1 MSARRPALGLVLALS
16 LGPWAGCGAAR
27 TDAPP
32 PGDALDQIEAAQLF
46 HLGNEL
52 AERGDSIRA
61 EQYLSAAMA
70 RGYPDAEV
78 IPRLMDVC
86 IGASRLSAA
95 LGYAEPYL
103 TQHDDDWALRL
114 LVATLQ
120 MSLHQN
126 EPARGNLERVLADR
140 PDEAAAHYLLGVLL
154 RDRFAATTDANV
166 HFSRYLELDPAGRH
180 AGEARM
186 SIDGRYVPPAEAAA
200 PPTETEGAEASDAEA
215 SAPGPVHLPP
225 HETDDEVEPETA
237 GGESP

>member
-1 MSARRPALGLVLALS
+1 MSARRPARLALAVALPLGL
-16 LGPWAGCGAAR
+16 WAGCGAAR
-27 TDAPP
+27 SDAPP

-70 RGYPDAEV
+70 RGYPEAEV

-103 TQHDDDWALRL
+103 THHDEDWALRL

-140 PDEAAAHYLLGVLL
+140 PDEASAHYLLGVLL

-166 HFSRYLELDPAGRH
+166 HFSRYLELDPGGRH
-180 AGEARM
+180 AGEARL
-186 SIDGRYVPPAEAAA
+186 SIDGRYVPPAA
-200 PPTETEGAEASDAEA
+200 PSEPAEEPPPDAEA
-215 SAPGPVHLPP
+215 GDAPSGPVRLPP
-225 HETDDEVEPETA
+225 HDTDETETA
-237 GGESP
+237 GDESP